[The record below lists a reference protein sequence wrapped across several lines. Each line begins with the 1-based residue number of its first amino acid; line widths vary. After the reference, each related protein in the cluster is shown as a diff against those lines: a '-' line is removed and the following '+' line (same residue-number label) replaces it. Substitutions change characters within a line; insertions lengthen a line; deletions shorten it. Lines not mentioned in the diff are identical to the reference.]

1 MYAPTNHQSYD
12 RLQPAHGDRADHSE
26 LDLAQGLML
35 SSVVGAF
42 TWGVLAGIVWFW
54 I

>member
-1 MYAPTNHQSYD
+1 MYAATNHQLYD
-12 RLQPAHGDRADHSE
+12 RLQPAPGDRADHSE

-35 SSVVGAF
+35 GSVLGAF
-42 TWGVLAGIVWFW
+42 TWGVLAGIVWLC